1 VTRRPVPKKRRLRPI
16 RWLQRAVLGA
26 MMTVVAFVVEKR
38 LLKALKKERKPP
50 PEAQIQA
57 EGEQDLSAAV

>member
-1 VTRRPVPKKRRLRPI
+1 MTRRPVPKKRRLRPI

-50 PEAQIQA
+50 PEAQVQA
-57 EGEQDLSAAV
+57 EGGQDISAAV